1 MLYIS
6 CLGHIHL
13 IAESMY
19 PFATLFLLPQQP
31 PPPSL
36 WHTSILCLH
45 KFKNCSHFFIVRNGI
60 FYCILAKTKHNSQK
74 FMDSVYI

>member
-31 PPPSL
+31 PPPQPLAHFYSL
-36 WHTSILCLH
+36 FT
-45 KFKNCSHFFIVRNGI
+45 
-60 FYCILAKTKHNSQK
+60 
-74 FMDSVYI
+74 